1 MKLNMHIFA
10 SPLIFRY
17 AQELRENPTP
27 AEEILWEHLRERK
40 MEGEKFR
47 RQHPSKKFV
56 VDFYCY
62 KHRLGI
68 ELDGKQHAE
77 PVNQFYDMDR
87 TEVLNGYTVH
97 ILRFTNQDV
106 YDRLNFVL
114 ETIRQKIFYLRELRG

>member
-1 MKLNMHIFA
+1 MKINMHIFA

-17 AQELRENPTP
+17 AKALRENPTP
-27 AEEILWEHLRERK
+27 AEEILWTHLRDRK

-47 RQHPSKKFV
+47 RQHPGKKFV

-62 KHRLGI
+62 KFRLGI

-77 PVNQFYDMDR
+77 PINAFYDNDR
-87 TEVLNGYTVH
+87 TEILNGYTVH

-106 YDRLNFVL
+106 YDRLDFVL
-114 ETIRQKIFYLRELRG
+114 ETIRQKIFYLREMRG